1 MPEGFMENA
10 QGHLVPLDRVQ
21 DIDKAR
27 DELVREKVAKVQAMH
42 EALAKLKVELL
53 ADVGAFVALS
63 AERYGA
69 KIGGT
74 KGNVTLHSYDGR
86 YKIVRQMADTIT
98 FGEQLQA
105 AKALIDE
112 CLRDWTEGAR
122 TEIQALIDQAFQ
134 VDKAGNISTTRILGL
149 RSIKI
154 TEERWAQAMKAIGDS
169 ILVTDTKPY
178 IRVYQ
183 RRADGAYTTIPLDMA
198 AI

>member
-1 MPEGFMENA
+1 MPEGYLENA

-21 DIDKAR
+21 DIDRAR
-27 DELVREKVAKVQAMH
+27 DELVQEKVAKVVAMNK
-42 EALAKLKVELL
+42 ELAKLKVELL
-53 ADVGAFVALS
+53 ADVGAFVSLS
-63 AERYGA
+63 AEKYGA

-154 TEERWAQAMKAIGDS
+154 TEERWVKAMQAIGDS

-178 IRVYQ
+178 VRVYQ
-183 RRADGAYTTIPLDMA
+183 RRTDGAYTAIPLDMA
-198 AI
+198 AV

>member
-27 DELVREKVAKVQAMH
+27 DELVQEKVAKVVALNK
-42 EALAKLKVELL
+42 ELAKLKVELL
-53 ADVGAFVALS
+53 ADVGAFVSLS

-86 YKIVRQMADTIT
+86 YKIVRQVADTIT

-154 TEERWAQAMKAIGDS
+154 TEERWMQAMKAIGDS

-178 IRVYQ
+178 VRVYERQ
-183 RRADGAYTTIPLDMA
+183 PSGAYAAIPLDMA
-198 AI
+198 AV

>member
-1 MPEGFMENA
+1 MEGYMENA
-10 QGHLVPLDRVQ
+10 QGHLIPVDRVQ
-21 DIDKAR
+21 EIDKAR
-27 DELVREKVAKVQAMH
+27 DELVREKVAKVQTMH
-42 EALAKLKVELL
+42 DALVKLKVELL
-53 ADVGAFVALS
+53 ADVGAFVSLS

-86 YKIVRQMADTIT
+86 YKIVRQVADTIT

-112 CLRDWTEGAR
+112 CLRDWTEGTR
-122 TEIQALIDQAFQ
+122 TEIQAVIEHAFQ
-134 VDKAGNISTTRILGL
+134 VDKSGNISTARILGL

-178 IRVYQ
+178 VRVYQ
-183 RRADGAYTTIPLDMA
+183 RREDGAYSAIPLDMA
-198 AI
+198 AV